1 MEIEVRE
8 FLDNYPAPVQDLAL
22 AVRALVFD
30 LVPEARERVYTGWR
44 IISFSFGGGTD
55 GQFCAVQPNKG
66 AGRVNLHFPAGI
78 ELADPGHL
86 LEGDGKR
93 MRHIKIT
100 SLADEHFVER
110 IQVLITEAAAKERP

>member
-8 FLDNYPAPVQDLAL
+8 FLDNYPAPVQEIAL

-66 AGRVNLHFPAGI
+66 AGRVNLHFPAGDG
-78 ELADPGHL
+78 AGRPRPSAGGGRQAHAPHQNHQPG
-86 LEGDGKR
+86 
-93 MRHIKIT
+93 
-100 SLADEHFVER
+100 
-110 IQVLITEAAAKERP
+110 

>member
-8 FLDNYPAPVQDLAL
+8 FLDNYPTPVQDLAL
-22 AVRALVFD
+22 AVRAVVLD
-30 LVPEARERVYTGWR
+30 LVPEARERIYTGWR
-44 IISFSFGGGTD
+44 IIAFSFD
-55 GQFCAVQPNKG
+55 GSMQSQFCAVQPNKG
-66 AGRVNLHFPAGI
+66 AGRVNLHFPAGV

-100 SLADEHFVER
+100 SLADELFVER
-110 IQVLITEAAAKERP
+110 IQALVTEAAALERP